1 MAETRTRIAPQ
12 KGNLQNCPACGHKQ
26 AEGRTEC
33 ESCGLI
39 FSKHLGF
46 TPIKTITSTFLSPRE
61 VKEIRKTQERL
72 SRIQHDNTSKM
83 ELLVHCHKE
92 RLLDMAA
99 HHLGKDETIKNMA
112 LSSLESQ
119 ERYRGSSLLAFFSKP
134 LTIISLMLLLTL
146 VAISLMLRLYI

>member
-1 MAETRTRIAPQ
+1 MAEIRTRIAPQ
-12 KGNLQNCPACGHKQ
+12 SGKLLNCPACGHKQ
-26 AEGRTEC
+26 ADGEMEC

-46 TPIKTITSTFLSPRE
+46 TPIKTITSTFLSPKE

-112 LSSLESQ
+112 LSNLES
-119 ERYRGSSLLAFFSKP
+119 ERSYRTGSLFSFFSKP
-134 LTIISLMLLLTL
+134 LVIISLALLFMLL
-146 VAISLMLRLYI
+146 AIALMLRSYL